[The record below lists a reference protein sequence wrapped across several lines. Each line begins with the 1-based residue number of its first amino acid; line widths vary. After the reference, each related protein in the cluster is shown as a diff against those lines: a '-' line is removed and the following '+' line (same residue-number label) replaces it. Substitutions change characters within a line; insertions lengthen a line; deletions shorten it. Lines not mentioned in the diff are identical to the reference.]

1 MKKYLSIIQQNNGIK
16 NQKRLIEDDRYF
28 NDKYQGIPKEGY
40 TRNIKIMLN
49 TDFKE
54 VIKIDQDKCENEI

>member
-1 MKKYLSIIQQNNGIK
+1 M
-16 NQKRLIEDDRYF
+16 IEDDRYF